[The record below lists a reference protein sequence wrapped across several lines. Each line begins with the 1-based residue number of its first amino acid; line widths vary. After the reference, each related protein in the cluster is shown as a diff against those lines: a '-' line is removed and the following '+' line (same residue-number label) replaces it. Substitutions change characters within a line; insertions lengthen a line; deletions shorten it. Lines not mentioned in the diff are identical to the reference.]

1 MRPRAVRASCE
12 HMFDM
17 AHPSYLREKARTL
30 RAERRLTIDE
40 LAERLALSRSTIYYW
55 VRDMPIP
62 GSGPGGGFASEAQRK
77 GTRAMKRKYRL
88 LREAAYR
95 EGVESYSSLVQEPTF
110 RDFVCLY
117 IAEGYKRSRHTVSI
131 CNSDPSVML
140 LADRWLRQF
149 AMRSLDYVVTY
160 HPDQQPELLRGF
172 WGDYLGVSP
181 ATIRC
186 QRKSNS
192 GRMSGRVWRCRHG
205 VMAIAS
211 HDTYFR
217 SRMAAW
223 VDLIKQ
229 DWTGSPG

>member
-1 MRPRAVRASCE
+1 
-12 HMFDM
+12 M

-30 RAERRLTIDE
+30 PAQRRLTIDE
-40 LAERLALSRSTIYYW
+40 LAERLALPRSTICYW

-62 GSGPGGGFASEAQRK
+62 GSGQGGEWPAAAQRK

-95 EGVESYSSLVQEPTF
+95 EGVSDYQTLLQETTF

-117 IAEGYKRSRHTVSI
+117 IAEGYKRSRHTVWI
-131 CNSDPSVML
+131 CNSDPAVVL
-140 LADRWLRQF
+140 LADRWIRRLTR
-149 AMRSLDYVVTY
+149 RPVDYAVTY
-160 HPDQQPELLRGF
+160 HPDQRPDELIDF
-172 WGDYLGVSP
+172 WSECLGVTPS
-181 ATIRC
+181 AIRC

-192 GRMSGRVWRCRHG
+192 GRLPGRVWRCRHG

-217 SRMAAW
+217 TRLEAW
-223 VDLIKQ
+223 IGLIKQ
-229 DWTGSPG
+229 EWGEFTG